1 VPRVPDGDRGQD
13 LGLQDQDPVHR
24 DDGERRKGARGE
36 VLKPLV
42 AALALFAATLVAPAS
57 AHALA
62 IPPAP
67 TQPVTDYAHALA
79 PEAVARLNQQLLS
92 YEPGSTR
99 KIVVAIF
106 PSLEG
111 EDPADFTVHLALA
124 WKIGSKQNND
134 GVLVTLFLA
143 EHKIRIEVGYGLE
156 GQLTDAQSK
165 RIEDEL
171 MAPRF
176 KAGDYEGGL
185 RAGLAAI
192 DTATG
197 GHEHDEG
204 KLPAKQKSNDSG
216 GGIPIGLIIFVIFII
231 FFVIRRRGGGGGGGG
246 FWPGF
251 FLGGGGGGWSGGS
264 GGWSSGGGG
273 GGGWS
278 GSGGGSFGGGGA
290 TGSW

>member
-1 VPRVPDGDRGQD
+1 
-13 LGLQDQDPVHR
+13 
-24 DDGERRKGARGE
+24 
-36 VLKPLV
+36 VL
-42 AALALFAATLVAPAS
+42 AAAP

-62 IPPAP
+62 IPAAP
-67 TQPVTDYAHALA
+67 TQPVTDYAHALPA
-79 PEAVARLNQQLLS
+79 DAVARLNQQLLS

-99 KIVVAIF
+99 KIVVALF
-106 PSLEG
+106 PTLEG
-111 EDPADFTVHLALA
+111 EDPADYTVRLAEA
-124 WKIGSKQNND
+124 WKLGSKKNND

-143 EHKIRIEVGYGLE
+143 EHKVRIEVGYGLE
-156 GQLTDAQSK
+156 GQLTDVQAH
-165 RIEDEL
+165 RIIDEL
-171 MAPRF
+171 MTPRF
-176 KAGDYEGGL
+176 RAGDYEGGL

-204 KLPAKQKSNDSG
+204 KLPAQQPASG
-216 GGIPIGLIIFVIFII
+216 SGRTRLPIGLIIFVIFII
-231 FFVIRRRGGGGGGGG
+231 ITVFRRRGGGGGGGG

-273 GGGWS
+273 GGWS

-290 TGSW
+290 SGSW

>member
-1 VPRVPDGDRGQD
+1 
-13 LGLQDQDPVHR
+13 
-24 DDGERRKGARGE
+24 
-36 VLKPLV
+36 
-42 AALALFAATLVAPAS
+42 
-57 AHALA
+57 
-62 IPPAP
+62 
-67 TQPVTDYAHALA
+67 VTDYAHALPA
-79 PEAVARLNQQLLS
+79 DAVARLNQQLLS

-111 EDPADFTVHLALA
+111 EDPADFTVRVAEA
-124 WKIGSKQNND
+124 WKVGSKKNND

-156 GQLTDAQSK
+156 GQLTDLQSK

-176 KAGDYEGGL
+176 KLGDYEGGL

-197 GHEHDEG
+197 GHEHDDG
-204 KLPAKQKSNDSG
+204 KLPANAPSNKG
-216 GGIPIGLIIFVIFII
+216 GGRIPVGLIVFVIFVIV
-231 FFVIRRRGGGGGGGG
+231 FVIRRRGGGGGGGG

-273 GGGWS
+273 GGGGWS
-278 GSGGGSFGGGGA
+278 GGGGGSFGGGGA